1 MKPNWYLLTDTD
13 GKKSL
18 SFTMVFW
25 TFIVLTIWLLLSIFE
40 QLLGLDIRAFDAS
53 GAAVW
58 FSPLAALYWGRR
70 GQTSVAATS
79 DVPAVTRRVGSTP
92 TPVRVVK
99 PVLSASEEEEAAMAA
114 DIRP

>member
-25 TFIVLTIWLLLSIFE
+25 TFIALTIWLILSIFE
-40 QLLGLDIRAFDAS
+40 SLLGLDIRAFDAS

-58 FSPLAALYWGRR
+58 FAPICVLYWGRR
-70 GQTSVAATS
+70 GQTSVAAAT
-79 DVPAVTRRVGSTP
+79 DAPVVTRRVGSTP
-92 TPVRVVK
+92 TPVQVK